1 MPVETAHETEFKPQ
15 ELANLSWAFAKG
27 SMAAPALFHA
37 LAAECVSQMAEFPLQ
52 SLATVSW
59 AFAKAGVEAPLL
71 FRAVATHDL
80 EDVAW
85 AYSKEAGDSTDADKH
100 GELLEAVA
108 TEATKSISTF
118 PPSALANMVWIYAK
132 SRAPELFK
140 AVEAE
145 ASRKMSDFSAHS
157 LAKLAWAYS
166 TAGIAA
172 PSLFLSIAEAA
183 LLKLGQFSAKDVAT
197 LALAFAKADAGNRR
211 PFGAEPNS
219 KPPFQGAVASP
230 SLFDALASSSRS
242 KMENFDAQSLTFLA
256 WAFSKAEANPG
267 LFDSIAE
274 EAVLKIKTFDARNL
288 SNLAR
293 AFAKA
298 GVAAPALYEAIANEA
313 ETKVTAFSEKDL
325 GVLAF
330 AFRYS
335 FARVQAPL
343 LFQAAAVFETEYRQ
357 GREAS
362 SDDFDGQGTA
372 EPSAAEYE
380 ADVASYDD
388 AAGLEF
394 STSRG
399 ESRASFEATQRWQPD
414 SSREQ
419 AAPLFAG
426 ESGKRARSLHPDLD
440 SKRVDPKRRP
450 AERRSEMRPAVRN
463 IGDGNWQ

>member
-1 MPVETAHETEFKPQ
+1 
-15 ELANLSWAFAKG
+15 
-27 SMAAPALFHA
+27 
-37 LAAECVSQMAEFPLQ
+37 
-52 SLATVSW
+52 
-59 AFAKAGVEAPLL
+59 
-71 FRAVATHDL
+71 
-80 EDVAW
+80 
-85 AYSKEAGDSTDADKH
+85 
-100 GELLEAVA
+100 
-108 TEATKSISTF
+108 
-118 PPSALANMVWIYAK
+118 MVWIYAK

-197 LALAFAKADAGNRR
+197 LALAFAKAD
-211 PFGAEPNS
+211 
-219 KPPFQGAVASP
+219 VASP

-414 SSREQ
+414 SSR
-419 AAPLFAG
+419 
-426 ESGKRARSLHPDLD
+426 LHPDLD